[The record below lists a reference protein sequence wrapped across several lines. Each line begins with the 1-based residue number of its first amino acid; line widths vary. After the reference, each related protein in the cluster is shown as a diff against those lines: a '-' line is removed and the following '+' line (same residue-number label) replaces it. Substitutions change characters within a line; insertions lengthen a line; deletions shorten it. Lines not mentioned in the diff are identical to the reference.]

1 MTTITEPAVYE
12 IHIEGYLDRRRVRQF
27 GGMTATRL
35 PDGVTALVGPVADQ
49 AALHG
54 LIGRIRTTFRPDD
67 VTDPDKSGFID
78 RVRALG
84 GTSPIAAVRV
94 VVAR

>member
-54 LIGRIRTTFRPDD
+54 LIGRIRDLGTPLLLVRRISRRGPDMRPVDCPQD
-67 VTDPDKSGFID
+67 QKGLTD
-78 RVRALG
+78 
-84 GTSPIAAVRV
+84 
-94 VVAR
+94 